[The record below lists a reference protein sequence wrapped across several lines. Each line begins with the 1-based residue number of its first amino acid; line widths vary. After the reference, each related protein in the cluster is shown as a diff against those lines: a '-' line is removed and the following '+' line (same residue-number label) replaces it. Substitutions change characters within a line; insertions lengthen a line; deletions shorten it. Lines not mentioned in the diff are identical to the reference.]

1 MDISKVDPNLAFSSI
16 GGEEIQ
22 WISSHDK
29 RFSIH
34 GVHYDEKNG
43 RYIRVPDEV
52 IKDIPNLTYLA
63 RMTAGG
69 RLRFVTNSKFIAIKA
84 SLPAYSPM
92 PHMSI
97 TGSHGFSVYADNFFR
112 ARYSPVFKDFEVV
125 FSGDGDEKVYFA
137 EKKAIANTSEK
148 RVIDVYFPLY
158 GGVCELYIGVEPG
171 SIIDVAPPYANKK
184 PMVFYGSS
192 ITQGA
197 CVTRPGNDYI
207 ATLARK
213 LNLDYIN
220 LGFSGNGNC
229 EEPMLEYINSIDACL
244 FAFDYNMYQDKK
256 DRVLPPHFSIYERL
270 RNSHPDAAILMYD
283 KPGCDYEPY
292 PEREETIRL
301 TYEKATALGDK
312 RVGYVPTYD
321 LLGETDRDSCMV
333 DCSHP
338 SDLGAYRMAEA
349 LYPVAL
355 KILD

>member
-1 MDISKVDPNLAFSSI
+1 MDIAKIDYHLASSPI
-16 GGEEIQ
+16 SGENIE

-34 GVHYDEKNG
+34 GVFYDKKNSRYTRLPEEVVEK
-43 RYIRVPDEV
+43 V
-52 IKDIPNLTYLA
+52 PNLTYLA

-69 RLRFVTNSKFIAIKA
+69 RLRFVTDSKFIAIKA
-84 SLPAYSPM
+84 SIPAYSPM

-112 ARYSPVFKDFEVV
+112 ARYSPVFKDFLTAHENK
-125 FSGDGDEKVYFA
+125 DENVYFA
-137 EKKAIANTSEK
+137 EKKAIAESNKK
-148 RVIDVYFPLY
+148 RLVEIYFPLY
-158 GGVCELYIGVEPG
+158 GGLNELFVGVEPG
-171 SIIDVAPPYANKK
+171 SIIDVAPPFANKK

-220 LGFSGNGNC
+220 LGFSGSGNC

-244 FAFDYNMYQDKK
+244 YAYDYNMWKEKK
-256 DRVLPPHFSIYERL
+256 DRILPPHFSIYEKFRK
-270 RNSHPDAAILMYD
+270 SHPDTAILIYD

-292 PEREETIRL
+292 PEREEIIRS
-301 TYEKATALGDK
+301 TYQKAVALGDK
-312 RVGYVPTYD
+312 HVEYIPAYD

-338 SDLGAYRMAEA
+338 GDLGAYRMAEA
-349 LYPVAL
+349 LYPVVQ
-355 KILD
+355 KILG